1 MALGMSRRQTRL
13 ARWMLGQTDGLPAG
27 KGPDGPAG
35 EDSSRGQ
42 CLTEVMT
49 NMLTML
55 RYNPIPSLTEP
66 FFGRLGNLRREIDR
80 SFESTLSEDLFS
92 TAVTPAMDVKET
104 DEALRLS
111 FEVPGV
117 KPEELSVTLENGVLT
132 VSGEKKLERE
142 TGDEKAGVR
151 GFERRYG
158 RFERSLTLPRSVDPD
173 KVTATCENGVLT
185 IELPK
190 TPEARPRKI
199 EISRG
204 SDSRRIGSGTA
215 EQVAA

>member
-1 MALGMSRRQTRL
+1 
-13 ARWMLGQTDGLPAG
+13 MLCQPTACPAG
-27 KGPDGPAG
+27 KGPDGTAG

-49 NMLTML
+49 GMLPML
-55 RYNPIPSLTEP
+55 RYSAIPSLTEP
-66 FFGRLGNLRREIDR
+66 FFGRLGNLGREIDR
-80 SFESTLSEDLFS
+80 WFESTLSEDLFS
-92 TAVTPAMDVKET
+92 TVTPAMDVEET

-142 TGDEKAGVR
+142 TGDEKAGAR

-173 KVTATCENGVLT
+173 KVTAICENGVLT

-190 TPEARPRKI
+190 TPEPRPRKI

-204 SDSRRIGSGTA
+204 SDSQRIGSGTV